1 MTTHRLQHQDPLE
14 DSKWSKMTILVKL
27 DFVGLAAKQN
37 DEKSASGEEIGFL
50 SF

>member
-1 MTTHRLQHQDPLE
+1 
-14 DSKWSKMTILVKL
+14 MTILVKL

-50 SF
+50 SFWNLKIDQTF